1 MPKGSSRRARC
12 RRPPLLPPICTLHFA
27 LVTFHFLV
35 GAVLLETAPALAAPP
50 RLPLPEVGYASAYLD
65 THVMLKHNLRGLPLA
80 RPEEAGMDPARL
92 ARIDAVVDEGL
103 RAKNMPGCV
112 VAIGRQ
118 GKLVLLKAYGYR
130 RILPERAAMTTDTV
144 FDMASLTKPVA
155 TATSVMLLVE
165 QRKIRVEDAA
175 VKHLPEFGRNGK
187 EAITV
192 LQLLTH
198 QSGLVAD
205 NPLGDYRDGPE
216 KAWERI
222 AALKPLAEPGAK
234 FIYSDVNYIV
244 LGELV
249 KRVSGKRLDEF
260 AREHIYAPLG
270 MMETGFLPPGG
281 LSRRAAPTERRDGK
295 WMCGEVHDPRAYLLG
310 GVAGHAGL
318 FSTASDLAVYAQM
331 MLGRGQYG
339 GVRVLAAE
347 TVDQLTAPHRVP
359 GGLRGLGW
367 DMRTGYSSNRGK
379 TFSPRAFGHGGFT
392 GTVLWID
399 PQHELFVI
407 FLSNRLHPDGKGA
420 VNPLAGRIGTIAV
433 EAIAGRQTSEV
444 SKPSEVSARPA
455 GARSALPQP
464 PSPGVTKPVV
474 LTGIDVLKR
483 DGFRVL
489 QGRRVGLV
497 TNHTGVSR
505 EGIRT
510 ARLLK
515 EAPGVQLVA
524 LFAPEHGPAGQ
535 LDVTGIPDSRD
546 QETGVPIYSLY
557 GKTNKPTSQMLQGI
571 DTLVY
576 DIQDVGARFYT
587 YVTTMG
593 YAMQAAAKHKLRFV
607 VLDRPNPIGGIG
619 LSGPVLDPG
628 RESFVA
634 FHQIPVRHGMTVGEL
649 ARMFDDELGLHLDLV
664 VVRVEGWR
672 RQDLFDATDLRWIN
686 PSPNMRSLRAA
697 ILYPGVCLLERTNV
711 SMGRGTDTPF
721 ELFGAPWLDGK
732 RLADEL
738 SRSGLA
744 GVRFEPVAFTP
755 TSSVFQG
762 QQCGGVRM
770 VLFDREAVEPVRMG
784 IAIAYHLRRLY
795 PTAFEARKVDALL
808 GNKAAIEALL
818 GGKNVAEI
826 EATWQAGLAEF
837 QNRRAKYLLYQ

>member
-1 MPKGSSRRARC
+1 
-12 RRPPLLPPICTLHFA
+12 
-27 LVTFHFLV
+27 VV
-35 GAVLLETAPALAAPP
+35 
-50 RLPLPEVGYASAYLD
+50 
-65 THVMLKHNLRGLPLA
+65 
-80 RPEEAGMDPARL
+80 RPEEAGMDPAKL
-92 ARIDAVVDEGL
+92 AQIDAVVDEGL

-118 GKLVLLKAYGYR
+118 GKLVLLRAYGYR
-130 RILPERAAMTTDTV
+130 QILPDRAAMTTDTV

-165 QRKIRVEDAA
+165 QGKIRVEDPV
-175 VKHLPEFGRNGK
+175 VKHVPEFGQNGK
-187 EAITV
+187 ETITV

-222 AALKPLAEPGAK
+222 AALGPLAEPGAK

-244 LGELV
+244 LGGLV
-249 KRVSGKRLDEF
+249 KRVSGRRLDEF
-260 AREHIYAPLG
+260 SREHIYVPLG
-270 MMETGFLPPGG
+270 MTETGFLPPEA
-281 LSRRAAPTERRDGK
+281 LRRRAAPTEKRDGK
-295 WMCGEVHDPRAYLLG
+295 WMCGEVHDPRAFLLG

-347 TVDQLTAPHRVP
+347 TVDQMTKPYKVP
-359 GGLRGLGW
+359 GGGLRGLGW

-420 VNPLAGRIGTIAV
+420 VNPLAGRIGAIAV

-444 SKPSEVSARPA
+444 SKTSEVSARPA

-464 PSPGVTKPVV
+464 PSAIV

-489 QGRRVGLV
+489 QGRRVGLI

-510 ARLLK
+510 AKLIK

-546 QETGVPIYSLY
+546 QETGLPVFSLY
-557 GKTNKPTSQMLQGI
+557 GKTNRPTAQMLQGI

-607 VLDRPNPIGGIG
+607 VLDRPNPIGGTAVA
-619 LSGPVLDPG
+619 GPVLDPG

-634 FHQIPVRHGMTVGEL
+634 FHRIPVRHGMTVGEL

-672 RQDLFDATDLRWIN
+672 RQDLFDATGLRWIN

-721 ELFGAPWLDGK
+721 ELFGAPWLDGQ

-738 SRSGLA
+738 NRSGLA

-755 TSSVFQG
+755 TSSVFAG

-770 VLFDREAVEPVRMG
+770 VLTDREAVEPVRMG

-795 PTAFEARKVDALL
+795 PTAFEARKVDVLL
-808 GNKAAIEALL
+808 GNKAVLEALL
-818 GGKNVAEI
+818 VGKGVFEI

-837 QNRRAKYLLYQ
+837 QKRRAKHLLYQ